1 MPQALRRAHGVRGGG
16 CSGVNWRRGFV
27 VGVPLIVIL
36 LGLYLWWPP
45 GLAPDRSSDLGANVV
60 GGGIVAFVVLY
71 LDQVLSQRQEKNLL
85 RLQLSAEG
93 DLQRID
99 LRDQDLSG
107 FYLRGKDFREADL
120 RGADLRRTTLSGA
133 SFIETKLY
141 GADVR
146 GADLGSIPGRSS
158 GAWLG
163 VTSLEGV
170 LYDSSTRWPEG
181 SERDD
186 RWPVGVDPRDRG
198 AINLDEQGRWRRA
211 RQWIKDK
218 VSDILG

>member
-1 MPQALRRAHGVRGGG
+1 MVAEGVWGMSWAR
-16 CSGVNWRRGFV
+16 VGFV
-27 VGVPLIVIL
+27 VGIPLVVIL

-45 GLAPDRSSDLGANVV
+45 CLPPDRSSDLGANVV
-60 GGGIVAFVVLY
+60 GGGIVAFVVLS
-71 LDQVLSQRQEKNLL
+71 LDQVLSRRQERNLL
-85 RLQLSAEG
+85 RLQLSTGDHFEG
-93 DLQRID
+93 ID
-99 LRDQDLSG
+99 LSNQDLSG
-107 FYLRGKDFREADL
+107 FYLPRKNFSDANLEGVDL
-120 RGADLRRTTLSGA
+120 RGTILSSS
-133 SFIETKLY
+133 SFIRTRLY
-141 GADVR
+141 GADLR

-211 RQWIKDK
+211 RQWINDK

>member
-1 MPQALRRAHGVRGGG
+1 MSWAKV
-16 CSGVNWRRGFV
+16 GFV
-27 VGVPLIVIL
+27 VGIPLGVIL
-36 LGLYLWWPP
+36 VGLLLWWPP
-45 GLAPDRSSDLGANVV
+45 CPEPDRNSDLSASIV

-85 RLQLSAEG
+85 RLQLSTGG

-107 FYLRGKDFREADL
+107 FYLPGKDFREADL

-133 SFIETKLY
+133 SFIDTRLY

-163 VTSLEGV
+163 TTSLEGV
-170 LYDSSTRWPEG
+170 LYESSTRWPEG
-181 SERDD
+181 HPTDP
-186 RWPVGVDPRDRG
+186 RWPEGVDPRERG